1 MLRSHQYFYVLL
13 AALLLLTSCQN
24 QTPQTSDQAAE
35 EEIVEEVTSEEV
47 AAVCIWDGTSLRSIP
62 KVKGRYLSGISLGE
76 QVTWMGIARTD
87 TSTSRKVEYL
97 KIRLS
102 DGTEGWA
109 SSSGIIRDASAGA
122 VVQKTYV
129 YLRPDLLTV
138 TEKYFEPMEMVAISK
153 EQEGWLEVVG
163 SQRKKKGWIR
173 NDGGVSVEKA
183 DVAVAILASKAF
195 EISNDSE
202 RRNKL
207 KSLIENPQFEN
218 SVFIS
223 ALRTMLS
230 PEPTLRELEMEDIG
244 NGESTY

>member
-1 MLRSHQYFYVLL
+1 MLRSRHFFYVLL
-13 AALLLLTSCQN
+13 AALLLLTACQN
-24 QTPQTSDQAAE
+24 QTPQTTNEPSE
-35 EEIVEEVTSEEV
+35 EVVEEVASEEV
-47 AAVCIWDGTSLRSIP
+47 TAVCIWDGTSLRSIP
-62 KVKGRYLSGISLGE
+62 KVKGRYISGISLGE

-230 PEPTLRELEMEDIG
+230 PEPTLRELEMEDIR